1 MTEFLLV
8 YAKLI
13 LDKKEEV
20 QLINVYLWGVY
31 HSQEEADKAAAE
43 CINQIKGG
51 AIVPRVFLHK
61 PESHLCDTFY
71 EAMEW
76 YDKMCKKMSET
87 NKILQKASQKT
98 KL

>member
-1 MTEFLLV
+1 VTEYLLV

-20 QLINVYLWGVY
+20 QLINVYLWGIY
-31 HSQEEADKAAAE
+31 GSQEEADKAATE
-43 CINQIKGG
+43 CVNQIKGG
-51 AIVPRVFLHK
+51 AIVPRVFLHD
-61 PESHLCDTFY
+61 PQSNLCDTFY

-76 YDKMCKKMSET
+76 YDKMCRKMTDT
-87 NKILQKASQKT
+87 NRILLKANSKT